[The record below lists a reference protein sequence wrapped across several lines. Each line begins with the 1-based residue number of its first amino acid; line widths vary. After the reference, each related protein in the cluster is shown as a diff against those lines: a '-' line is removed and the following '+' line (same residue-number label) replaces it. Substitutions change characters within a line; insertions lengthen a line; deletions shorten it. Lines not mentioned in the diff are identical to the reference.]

1 MFLAIINS
9 LCTKMTE
16 LCTLI
21 MHSRSLVLT
30 SLEQFI
36 HFPSNR
42 NLTTKDAFSG
52 KQSIISREK
61 IAQLSIM
68 LPSMEKSVLAIVC
81 CK

>member
-1 MFLAIINS
+1 M
-9 LCTKMTE
+9 
-16 LCTLI
+16 
-21 MHSRSLVLT
+21 LT

-42 NLTTKDAFSG
+42 NLTTEDDFSG
-52 KQSIISREK
+52 KQLIILKEK

-68 LPSMEKSVLAIVC
+68 LPSMERSVLAIVF